1 MYNANDAVDDEA
13 EVSPAPRASR
23 LVVWL
28 IIVSLGALFLPLYLV
43 STSIKQENAQFEV
56 TLTAIQATL
65 AYTPLPPES
74 ETALQETLLQV
85 RGQINALEPVSADLA
100 AAHLDWLNALAV
112 ISRYDRERINLSGIT
127 QTENRLVLNGLAANE
142 SDVLAYFHVLDDAEL
157 FNRVIVQ
164 SITLKDAPT
173 PNQPTAKPVVRD
185 AAATETPAERVAE
198 FSILVE
204 LKVGVE

>member
-1 MYNANDAVDDEA
+1 MYDVNDPVDDEA

-43 STSIKQENAQFEV
+43 STSIKEENAQFEV
-56 TLTAIQATL
+56 TLTAVQATL
-65 AYTPLPPES
+65 AYTPPPPES
-74 ETALQETLLQV
+74 ETTLQETLLQV
-85 RGQINALEPVSADLA
+85 RGQINALEPIAADLT

-112 ISRYDRERINLSGIT
+112 ISRYDRERITLSGIA
-127 QTENRLVLNGLAANE
+127 QTENRLVLTGLAVSEN
-142 SDVLAYFHVLDDAEL
+142 DVLAYFHVLDDAEL

-164 SITLKDAPT
+164 SITLQEAPT

-204 LKVGVE
+204 LKVGTE